1 MWSEEQTLTTPGP
14 DITFNAAS
22 GDLYFLDPEQCSWT
36 PDLRV
41 TVDPSPRTAGAI
53 IFPILKGAGHL
64 RLAGRLL
71 PSTDTAAARDTM
83 ASNLRSACDA
93 ILSADGTYAHPTRG
107 SLTVRCEVYPGFG
120 GAFRKDFVLVLIAA
134 TPGSW

>member
-1 MWSEEQTLTTPGP
+1 MWSETQTLTTPGT
-14 DITFNAAS
+14 DITFNNTS
-22 GDLYFLDPEQCSWT
+22 GDLYFLDPDQCSWT

-41 TVDPSPRTAGAI
+41 TADEAPRTAGAV

-64 RLAGRLL
+64 RLGGWML

-83 ASNLRSACDA
+83 AANLRSACDA
-93 ILSADGTYAHPTRG
+93 ILSADGTYAHPDRG
-107 SLTVRCEVYPGFG
+107 SLTVRCEVYPGFS
-120 GAFRKDFVLVLIAA
+120 GAFRKQFVLVLIAA